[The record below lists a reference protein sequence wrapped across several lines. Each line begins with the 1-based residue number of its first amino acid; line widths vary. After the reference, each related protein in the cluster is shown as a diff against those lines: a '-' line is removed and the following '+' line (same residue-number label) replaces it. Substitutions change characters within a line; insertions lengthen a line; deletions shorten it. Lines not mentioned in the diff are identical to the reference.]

1 MIPTLLTTN
10 DLSTVLQELR
20 HRLLA
25 IHLTDVRITPLGQ
38 RLLVD
43 ARFHDCQAI
52 GKVRRCC
59 DELSQQTG
67 VPISVTCTVS

>member
-1 MIPTLLTTN
+1 MSTLSVRDDLTT
-10 DLSTVLQELR
+10 VIQELR

-25 IHLTDVRITPLGQ
+25 VRLTDVRITPLGR

-52 GKVRRCC
+52 GNVRRCC

-67 VPISVTCTVS
+67 IPISLTCTVF

>member
-1 MIPTLLTTN
+1 MST
-10 DLSTVLQELR
+10 LSTPTDLVAVIQELR

-25 IHLTDVRITPLGQ
+25 IQLTDVRITPLGR

-52 GKVRRCC
+52 GNVRRCC
-59 DELSQQTG
+59 DEISQQTG
-67 VPISVTCTVS
+67 IPVSLNCTVF